1 MKKYLVIGNPIEHSL
16 SPKLHNYW
24 IKENNIAAV
33 YDKKQLNEIDVEGII
48 SEVKNGKIDGI
59 NVTVP
64 FKKSVI
70 PFLDKLTPLANETRS
85 VNTIYKE
92 NENGIDVVVGDNTD
106 VGGFKQSLEY
116 INYKVKNKKVFI
128 LGAGGVVPSI
138 LKALE
143 KLEAAKVYISNRTK
157 EKAKDLE
164 SYYKISLGLE
174 TLDWGQSPDFDI
186 IINATS
192 LGLKN
197 NDKIELDYNKHK
209 PKFFG
214 KKKLFYDVIYNPG
227 KTNFLLKGKELGNET
242 INGKIMFICQAQLA
256 FKIWHNIL
264 PKIDNE
270 TIELLGGQTTSLSSI
285 SKFWSVCMIRIAVLG
300 DIGSGKSHVAKLFG
314 FPVFNADAEVAKLY
328 RKSRKCYSKL
338 KKILPN
344 YITSFP
350 VKKIELSKAI
360 MANQQNLKKII
371 KVVHPEVRNRMN
383 NFIKK
388 NRNKK
393 FIVLDIPLLMENKIN
408 KKDDILIFVDAEKK
422 EIDKILKKKLNF

>member
-1 MKKYLVIGNPIEHSL
+1 MKKFLVIGNPIEHSL

-24 IKENNIAAV
+24 IKENNIDAM
-33 YDKKQLNEIDVEGII
+33 YDKKQLSENEIKGII
-48 SEVKNGKIDGI
+48 TEVKNEKINGI

-70 PFLDKLTPLANETRS
+70 PFLDELTQLAKETQS
-85 VNTIYKE
+85 VNTIFKKD
-92 NENGIDVVVGDNTD
+92 NKIVGDNTD
-106 VGGFKQSLEY
+106 VAGFKQSLEY
-116 INYKVKNKKVFI
+116 INYNVKNKKVFI

-143 KLEAAKVYISNRTK
+143 KLKASKVYISNRTK

-227 KTNFLLKGKELGNET
+227 KTNFLLKGEELGNET
-242 INGKIMFICQAQLA
+242 TNGKMMFICQAQLS

-264 PKIDNE
+264 PKIDYE
-270 TIELLGGQTTSLSSI
+270 TIKLLGGQTTSLSS
-285 SKFWSVCMIRIAVLG
+285 F
-300 DIGSGKSHVAKLFG
+300 
-314 FPVFNADAEVAKLY
+314 
-328 RKSRKCYSKL
+328 
-338 KKILPN
+338 
-344 YITSFP
+344 
-350 VKKIELSKAI
+350 
-360 MANQQNLKKII
+360 
-371 KVVHPEVRNRMN
+371 
-383 NFIKK
+383 
-388 NRNKK
+388 
-393 FIVLDIPLLMENKIN
+393 
-408 KKDDILIFVDAEKK
+408 
-422 EIDKILKKKLNF
+422 

>member
-24 IKENNIAAV
+24 IKKNNIDAS
-33 YDKKQLNEIDVEGII
+33 YDKKKINEDDIKDII
-48 SEVKNGKIDGI
+48 TEVKNGKINGI

-70 PFLDKLTPLANETRS
+70 PFLDKLTPIANETRS

-92 NENGIDVVVGDNTD
+92 KENGIDAVVGDNTD

-116 INYKVKNKKVFI
+116 INYNVKNKKVFI

-143 KLEAAKVYISNRTK
+143 KLGAAKVYISNRTK
-157 EKAKDLE
+157 EKAKELE

-214 KKKLFYDVIYNPG
+214 KKKLFYDVIYNPD
-227 KTNFLLKGKELGNET
+227 KTNFLLKGEELGNET
-242 INGKIMFICQAQLA
+242 TNGKMMFICQAQLS

-264 PKIDNE
+264 PKIDYE
-270 TIELLGGQTTSLSSI
+270 TIKLLGGQTASLSS
-285 SKFWSVCMIRIAVLG
+285 F
-300 DIGSGKSHVAKLFG
+300 
-314 FPVFNADAEVAKLY
+314 
-328 RKSRKCYSKL
+328 
-338 KKILPN
+338 
-344 YITSFP
+344 
-350 VKKIELSKAI
+350 
-360 MANQQNLKKII
+360 
-371 KVVHPEVRNRMN
+371 
-383 NFIKK
+383 
-388 NRNKK
+388 
-393 FIVLDIPLLMENKIN
+393 
-408 KKDDILIFVDAEKK
+408 
-422 EIDKILKKKLNF
+422 

>member
-24 IKENNIAAV
+24 IKKNKIDAV
-33 YDKKQLNEIDVEGII
+33 YDKKLLNEDGIENI
-48 SEVKNGKIDGI
+48 IFKVKKGEIDGI

-64 FKKSVI
+64 FKKLVI
-70 PFLDKLTPLANETRS
+70 PFLDKLTPLANETHS

-92 NENGIDVVVGDNTD
+92 NENGINVVVGDNTD

-116 INYKVKNKKVFI
+116 ISYNVKNKKVFI

-143 KLEAAKVYISNRTK
+143 KLKAAKVYISNRTK

-164 SYYKISLGLE
+164 SYYKIPLGLE
-174 TLDWGQSPDFDI
+174 ILDWGQSPDFDI

-227 KTNFLLKGKELGNET
+227 KTNFLLKGEELGNET
-242 INGKIMFICQAQLA
+242 INGRMMFICQAQLA

-285 SKFWSVCMIRIAVLG
+285 SKF
-300 DIGSGKSHVAKLFG
+300 
-314 FPVFNADAEVAKLY
+314 
-328 RKSRKCYSKL
+328 
-338 KKILPN
+338 
-344 YITSFP
+344 
-350 VKKIELSKAI
+350 
-360 MANQQNLKKII
+360 
-371 KVVHPEVRNRMN
+371 
-383 NFIKK
+383 
-388 NRNKK
+388 
-393 FIVLDIPLLMENKIN
+393 
-408 KKDDILIFVDAEKK
+408 
-422 EIDKILKKKLNF
+422 

>member
-24 IKENNIAAV
+24 IKENNIEAV
-33 YDKKQLNEIDVEGII
+33 YDKKQLNETDIEEII
-48 SEVKNGKIDGI
+48 NEVKNGKIDGI

-92 NENGIDVVVGDNTD
+92 KENGIDTVVGDNTD

-116 INYKVKNKKVFI
+116 INYNVKNKKVFI

-143 KLEAAKVYISNRTK
+143 KLKVSKVYISNRTK

-164 SYYKISLGLE
+164 SHYKISLGLE

-197 NDKIELDYNKHK
+197 SDKIELDYNKYK
-209 PKFFG
+209 SKFFG
-214 KKKLFYDVIYNPG
+214 KKKLFYDVIYNPS
-227 KTNFLLKGKELGNET
+227 KTNFLLKGEELGNET
-242 INGKIMFICQAQLA
+242 TNGKMMFICQAQLA
-256 FKIWHNIL
+256 FMTWHNIL

-285 SKFWSVCMIRIAVLG
+285 SKF
-300 DIGSGKSHVAKLFG
+300 
-314 FPVFNADAEVAKLY
+314 
-328 RKSRKCYSKL
+328 
-338 KKILPN
+338 
-344 YITSFP
+344 
-350 VKKIELSKAI
+350 
-360 MANQQNLKKII
+360 
-371 KVVHPEVRNRMN
+371 
-383 NFIKK
+383 
-388 NRNKK
+388 
-393 FIVLDIPLLMENKIN
+393 
-408 KKDDILIFVDAEKK
+408 
-422 EIDKILKKKLNF
+422 